1 MSTVFYL
8 LLRRL
13 RMPLLVLICVYSISI
28 LGFVMIP
35 GQDDHG
41 HPWEMSFFHAFYF
54 VSFMGSTI
62 GFGEIPY
69 PFTDAQRFWAI
80 VAIYGTVISWLYGIG
95 TMLAI
100 IQDNAFQRLLVES
113 QFKRR
118 VKRIAEPFYL
128 ICGYGETG
136 QLLTKSLSNE
146 GIQLVI
152 IDINEERINE
162 IEVCHF
168 LIKPLALCADTSRLK
183 YLKMGG
189 LLHPHCKGVIALT
202 KNDQTNLTIATAVH
216 LLNKNLRLISRAESI
231 DVEENITSFGRNEVI
246 NPYETFSKRL
256 TYLIE
261 KPGMYTLF
269 DWLTG
274 IPNEILSEPSFPKKG
289 RWILCGYGQFGRSI
303 HHKFIELGIDITVV
317 TPKKE
322 DIIYLE
328 KVVSGVGVKI
338 DVLEKA
344 GVRKATGIIA
354 GTSNDAN
361 NLSIIMTAK
370 ELNPD
375 IFIISRQNQR
385 SHFPIFNAAQIDLIM
400 QRGNVIAQTIFA
412 LVRSPLLG
420 EFMRLTE
427 YQSHEWANKLV
438 SRLAALVDDEMPH
451 LWEISIDQKHTP
463 ALFYQLEKRKT
474 IKLKDILRDPN
485 NRQNQLSGMALLLYR
500 KERGYLLP
508 DADQKIK
515 FDDRILFCGNRQS
528 RRQHHWIV
536 QDEHIFRYLLTGK
549 ECSGGYVW
557 QWLSQRFNKAVK
569 TKKTDE
575 FS

>member
-1 MSTVFYL
+1 MSIVFYL

-13 RMPLLVLICVYSISI
+13 RLPLLVLISVYSISI
-28 LGFVMIP
+28 LGFVLIP
-35 GQDDHG
+35 GQDDQG
-41 HPWEMSFFHAFYF
+41 NVWEMSFFHAFYF

-69 PFTDAQRFWAI
+69 EFTNAQRFWAI

-100 IQDNAFQRLLVES
+100 IQDQAFQRLLVES

-128 ICGYGETG
+128 VCGYGETG
-136 QLLTKSLSNE
+136 QLLTKSLSNQ

-162 IEVCHF
+162 IEVSHF
-168 LIKPLALCADTSRLK
+168 LLKPLALCADTSRLK

-216 LLNKNLRLISRAESI
+216 LLNKELRLISRAESS
-231 DVEENITSFGRNEVI
+231 DVEDNITSFGKNEVI

-256 TYLIE
+256 TYLID
-261 KPGMYTLF
+261 KPSMYILF

-274 IPNEILSEPSFPKKG
+274 IPHEPLTEANFPKKG
-289 RWILCGYGQFGRSI
+289 HWILCGYGQFGRAI
-303 HHKFIELGIDITVV
+303 YQQFIALGIDVTVIT
-317 TPKKE
+317 PRKK
-322 DIIYLE
+322 DIIHLE
-328 KVVSGVGVKI
+328 KAVSGIGVKI
-338 DVLEKA
+338 NVLEKA

-354 GTSNDAN
+354 GTNNDAN

-370 ELNPD
+370 ELNAD
-375 IFIISRQNQR
+375 IFIVSRQNQR
-385 SHFPIFNAAQIDLIM
+385 SHLPIFNAAKIDLIM
-400 QRGNVIAQTIFA
+400 QRGNVLAQTIFA

-438 SRLAALVDDEMPH
+438 SRLAGLTDEEMPH
-451 LWEISIDQKHTP
+451 LWELSIDAKHSPTVC
-463 ALFYQLEKRKT
+463 AQLAKRKT
-474 IKLKDILRDPN
+474 IKLKDILRDPDK
-485 NRQNQLSGMALLLYR
+485 RQRQLKSLALLLYR
-500 KERGYLLP
+500 KERAYLLP
-508 DADQKIK
+508 NLEQKIK
-515 FDDRILFCGNRQS
+515 LNDRILFCGN
-528 RRQHHWIV
+528 HHACWQQRWII
-536 QDEHIFRYLLTGK
+536 QDANVLRYLLTGTD
-549 ECSGGYVW
+549 CSGSYVW
-557 QWLSQRFNKAVK
+557 KWI
-569 TKKTDE
+569 KKYLHKCRQKHNQDRN
-575 FS
+575 

>member
-1 MSTVFYL
+1 VSTVFYL

-13 RMPLLVLICVYSISI
+13 RLPLLVLICVYSISI
-28 LGFVMIP
+28 LGFVLIP

-41 HPWEMSFFHAFYF
+41 HAWDMSFFHAFYF

-100 IQDNAFQRLLVES
+100 IQDRAFQRLLVES

-168 LIKPLALCADTSRLK
+168 LLTPLALCADTSRLK

-216 LLNKNLRLISRAESI
+216 LLNKDLRLISRAESS
-231 DVEENITSFGRNEVI
+231 DVEDNITSFGKNEVI

-256 TYLIE
+256 TYLID
-261 KPGMYTLF
+261 KPGMYILF

-274 IPNEILSEPSFPKKG
+274 IPHEPLPEPNFPQAG
-289 RWILCGYGQFGRSI
+289 HWILCGYGRFGRAI
-303 HHKFIELGIDITVV
+303 YQRFVALGIDITVV
-317 TPKKE
+317 TPRKK
-322 DIIYLE
+322 DIIHLE
-328 KVVSGVGVKI
+328 KAVSGIGVKI

-344 GVRKATGIIA
+344 GVRKAIGIIA
-354 GTSNDAN
+354 GTNNDAN

-370 ELNPD
+370 ELNPN

-385 SHFPIFNAAQIDLIM
+385 SHLPIFNAANIDLIM
-400 QRGNVIAQTIFA
+400 QRGNVLAQTIFA

-438 SRLAALVDDEMPH
+438 SRLAALVDEEMPH
-451 LWEISIDQKHTP
+451 LWEISIDAKHSPT
-463 ALFYQLEKRKT
+463 LCTQLEQRKT
-474 IKLKDILRDPN
+474 IKLKDILRDPD
-485 NRQNQLSGMALLLYR
+485 NRQQQLKCLALLLYR

-508 DADQKIK
+508 NMEQKIK
-515 FDDRILFCGNRQS
+515 MNDRILFCGN
-528 RRQHHWIV
+528 HHACWQQRWII
-536 QDEHIFRYLLTGK
+536 QDDNVFRYLLTGAD
-549 ECSGGYVW
+549 CSGGYVW
-557 QWLSQRFNKAVK
+557 QWITKYVNKRRQNRSK
-569 TKKTDE
+569 EPK
-575 FS
+575 